1 MAAARNHQKIA
12 LLSSMVV
19 DNTVTPSQVISNR
32 RLLFNNALSILNGS
46 VDVPGP
52 LDMNYFSS
60 NFFFFFYLF
69 IYLFIFILLILLK

>member
-60 NFFFFFYLF
+60 NFFFFLFIYLF
-69 IYLFIFILLILLK
+69 IYLFLFY

>member
-60 NFFFFFYLF
+60 NFFFFLFFFLFFYF
-69 IYLFIFILLILLK
+69 FFFY